1 MLSNEQVQRIG
12 ELSAAKH
19 EAGLAFTQASEELQN
34 YLMALTEPTKPARK
48 RRSDAGQSRG
58 AQPSLTGLPDEPMVG
73 E

>member
-19 EAGLAFTQASEELQN
+19 EAGLAFTRASGELAE
-34 YLMALTEPTKPARK
+34 YLLALTEPAKPVRK

-58 AQPSLTGLPDEPMVG
+58 GQPSLTGLPDEPMVG